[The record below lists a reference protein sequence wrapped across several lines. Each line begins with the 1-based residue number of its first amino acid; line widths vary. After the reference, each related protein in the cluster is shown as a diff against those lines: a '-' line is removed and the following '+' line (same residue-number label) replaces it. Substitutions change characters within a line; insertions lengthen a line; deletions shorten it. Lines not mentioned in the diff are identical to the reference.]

1 MAEKVII
8 FMCAVLCAVPF
19 FLIGY
24 LNRNSYEPIAFF
36 SGDTT
41 LKNRIADVK
50 AYNRGMAKLYCTY
63 AIIVLITGLIS
74 FINPGVAIV
83 MLLIECTLGL
93 LFLYFKYKNLLEKYR
108 KQNKKK
114 SSTIAH
120 AISDDFIYC
129 LKLIPDKGNSFKLLL
144 FYILQGCEVLF
155 TSSYFDYFFNI
166 VDKNFTIANMTGIE
180 GFLGGFNYFGYRD

>member
-1 MAEKVII
+1 MAEKIII

-24 LNRNSYEPIAFF
+24 LNRNSDEPITFF

-83 MLLIECTLGL
+83 MLLIEFTLGL

-108 KQNKKK
+108 K
-114 SSTIAH
+114 
-120 AISDDFIYC
+120 
-129 LKLIPDKGNSFKLLL
+129 
-144 FYILQGCEVLF
+144 
-155 TSSYFDYFFNI
+155 
-166 VDKNFTIANMTGIE
+166 
-180 GFLGGFNYFGYRD
+180 

>member
-24 LNRNSYEPIAFF
+24 LNRNSDEPIAFF

-50 AYNRGMAKLYCTY
+50 AYNRVMAKLYCTY

-108 KQNKKK
+108 K
-114 SSTIAH
+114 
-120 AISDDFIYC
+120 
-129 LKLIPDKGNSFKLLL
+129 
-144 FYILQGCEVLF
+144 
-155 TSSYFDYFFNI
+155 
-166 VDKNFTIANMTGIE
+166 
-180 GFLGGFNYFGYRD
+180 